1 MIITL
6 FLHDLD
12 YWAIACLKLK
22 LFNMMYSVAH
32 AHLACRRISTEC
44 LLLKISFLKLSQTE
58 WADVSSSYI
67 TFRIVN
73 ESATAPLEFVGQP
86 HVMFNRMQVR
96 AGGAL
101 MEDIT
106 KHNRLCEQMYAL
118 HGKQTRLNSAM
129 YGMSTVM
136 AGANLFESL
145 DHKPIAIPAGGSA
158 RVCMT
163 LPVSSVFWG

>member
-1 MIITL
+1 MRL
-6 FLHDLD
+6 
-12 YWAIACLKLK
+12 
-22 LFNMMYSVAH
+22 N
-32 AHLACRRISTEC
+32 LAST
-44 LLLKISFLKLSQTE
+44 TE
-58 WADVSSSYI
+58 WTDVASTYI

-106 KHNRLCEQMYAL
+106 NYNRLCEQMYAL
-118 HGKQTRLNSAM
+118 QRTQKRLNSAM
-129 YGMSTVM
+129 YGLPTVM

-145 DHKPIAIPAGGSA
+145 DHKPVAIPAGGSA

-163 LPVSSVFWG
+163 LPLSSVFGGISA